1 MVCRV
6 LCLLLDETLKE
17 SRNSEALEESEDSE
31 RLNSMPKVKPMTQH
45 VQDNVEIGSA
55 TELSSAQRRMNPLA
69 FLLRRISNLF
79 VTVKDSSQWGQQH
92 NVPQPMTM
100 PGLLS
105 GRYHKAIS
113 QHSFVADEAQVK
125 PLSEHDKEEHSVE
138 DPAVHNQRA
147 QLFARLGIREEDIDA
162 LPEDIEEIIASLSH
176 IDVKKRIEAA
186 HAIANLYE
194 KLPPEK
200 QMHARVNLILMT
212 WRDENTYARIAAIKA
227 LEKTRMPDVS
237 EALQVS
243 LRDEEQD
250 VRAAAARALGD
261 IPGKTP
267 IVLLV
272 AAVIRENEHWS
283 VRAAAVRT
291 MGRSGE
297 RAFLNTVNLALD
309 DEDDAVRISAIHAL
323 AQLEGLNAAA
333 HLALIAQR
341 DRQPHV
347 KRAAIL
353 ALENLSTNDP
363 KDLNIGNYKRHTER
377 GHE

>member
-1 MVCRV
+1 
-6 LCLLLDETLKE
+6 
-17 SRNSEALEESEDSE
+17 
-31 RLNSMPKVKPMTQH
+31 MPKVKPMTQH
-45 VQDNVEIGSA
+45 VQDNVENGSA
-55 TELSSAQRRMNPLA
+55 VEPSPAQRRMNPLA
-69 FLLRRISNLF
+69 FLLQRISNLF
-79 VTVKDSSQWGQQH
+79 VSVDASQWSQHH

-113 QHSFVADEAQVK
+113 QHSCAANEVQIK
-125 PLSEHDKEEHSVE
+125 SLSENEEEEQHVE
-138 DPAVHNQRA
+138 KPAFPDQRA
-147 QLFARLGIREEDIDA
+147 QLFARLGIREENRDA

-176 IDVKKRIEAA
+176 IDAQKRIEAA
-186 HAIANLYE
+186 HAIADLYE
-194 KLPPEK
+194 KLPSEK
-200 QMHARVNLILMT
+200 QMHARINLILMA
-212 WRDENTYARIAAIKA
+212 WRDESTYARIAAIKT
-227 LEKTRMPDVS
+227 LGKTRMSDVS
-237 EALQVS
+237 EALQVA

-283 VRAAAVRT
+283 VRAAAVRA
-291 MGRSGE
+291 MGQSGE
-297 RAFLNTVNLALD
+297 RAFLNTINLALD
-309 DEDDAVRISAIHAL
+309 DEDDSVRIAAIHAL

-333 HLALIAQR
+333 HLSLIAQR
-341 DRQPHV
+341 DRQLHV

-353 ALENLSTNDP
+353 ALENLSTNGV
-363 KDLNIGNYKRHTER
+363 KDLNIGNYKRHTES

>member
-1 MVCRV
+1 
-6 LCLLLDETLKE
+6 
-17 SRNSEALEESEDSE
+17 
-31 RLNSMPKVKPMTQH
+31 MPKVKPMTQH
-45 VQDNVEIGSA
+45 VQDNVENGSA
-55 TELSSAQRRMNPLA
+55 VEPSSAQRRMNPLA
-69 FLLRRISNLF
+69 FLLQRISNLF
-79 VTVKDSSQWGQQH
+79 VPVKGDSSQWSQQH

-113 QHSFVADEAQVK
+113 QHSCAADEAEIK
-125 PLSEHDKEEHSVE
+125 SLSENDKKEQRVE
-138 DPAVHNQRA
+138 NPVFPDQRA
-147 QLFARLGIREEDIDA
+147 QLFARLGIREENRDA

-186 HAIANLYE
+186 HTIADLYE
-194 KLPPEK
+194 KLLPEK
-200 QMHARVNLILMT
+200 QMHARINLILMT

-227 LEKTRMPDVS
+227 LGKTRMSDVS
-237 EALQVS
+237 EALQVA

-283 VRAAAVRT
+283 VRAAAVRA
-291 MGRSGE
+291 MGQSGE
-297 RAFLNTVNLALD
+297 RAFLNTINLALD
-309 DEDDAVRISAIHAL
+309 DEDDSVRIAAIHAL

-333 HLALIAQR
+333 HLSLIAQR

-347 KRAAIL
+347 KHAAIL
-353 ALENLSTNDP
+353 ALENLSTNGVE
-363 KDLNIGNYKRHTER
+363 DLNIGNYKRHTER